1 MYACMSVC
9 LSERKPLNSTE
20 TSFRRALISNNS
32 VSLVLKKELW
42 VGTKNIGA
50 GRGWCGG
57 GGGYV
62 YIHLKTNP

>member
-1 MYACMSVC
+1 MHVCLSVC

-50 GRGWCGG
+50 GRGGWGE
-57 GGGYV
+57 GGYYV
-62 YIHLKTNP
+62 